1 MVNSPESIDAT
12 RGIEICEWNA
22 NNPEGV
28 KVEVCWACSNTTG
41 CEEEVLKSRRN
52 RNDRNPIVESKGVY
66 REIGSEGS

>member
-1 MVNSPESIDAT
+1 MGKVVSVKGTCSGF
-12 RGIEICEWNA
+12 RGTT
-22 NNPEGV
+22 PKGV
-28 KVEVCWACSNTTG
+28 EFEVCWACSNTTG